1 MKLSPNVR
9 FMKNYHDNYKY
20 QFYEIFGNIDC
31 IVHRVNGENVFE
43 IIPANVSSFDGLTKS
58 FDKFIHNVPKEFID
72 TVDITGNKDENVG
85 IGSVRL
91 STHNRDFANFV
102 ERVIKS
108 INIPQFLDIYDE
120 NGKKTHCY
128 HSVADYIRFMEYQQG
143 GEHYPHYDCDF
154 EIDENII
161 TKYTLV
167 MYFTD
172 NPNDGE
178 FVFVKDKD
186 GVNPSEINIK
196 NVFDYDWTE
205 QAKDDEVLLKIN
217 PSVGKI
223 IIFPHSL
230 CHSVLK
236 TNNPR
241 KIARLDIA
249 MGVANNE

>member
-9 FMKNYHDNYKY
+9 YIKNYNDN
-20 QFYEIFGNIDC
+20 FFVSVNELDC

-43 IIPANVSSFDGLTKS
+43 ISPTDRYKTQYDLEKS
-58 FDKFIHNVPKEFID
+58 FDNFMNSIPKQYID
-72 TVDITGNKDENVG
+72 TVGITGNKNEDVG
-85 IGSVRL
+85 VGSVRF
-91 STHNRDFANFV
+91 STHNRVVAHCI
-102 ERVIKS
+102 ERIIESVGIA
-108 INIPQFLDIYDE
+108 QFLDIYDDE
-120 NGKKTHCY
+120 GLKKY
-128 HSVADYIRFMEYQQG
+128 RFHSVADYIRFMEYQQD

-161 TKYTLV
+161 TKYTVV

-186 GVNPSEINIK
+186 GVNPNDINIK
-196 NVFDYDWTE
+196 NVFDYDWTS
-205 QAKDDEVLLKIN
+205 QATDDEVLLKIN

-223 IIFPHSL
+223 IVFPHSL

-236 TNNPR
+236 TNSPR

-249 MGVANNE
+249 MEKIYG

>member
-9 FMKNYHDNYKY
+9 FMKNYHDEFFIPMK
-20 QFYEIFGNIDC
+20 ELDC
-31 IVHRVNGENVFE
+31 KIHYVNGEAVFE
-43 IIPANVSSFDGLTKS
+43 IEPAFSWVKDDNLVKCFNDFVHK
-58 FDKFIHNVPKEFID
+58 VPKEFID
-72 TVDITGNKDENVG
+72 TVDITGNKDKDVG
-85 IGSVRL
+85 VGSVRF
-91 STHNRDFANFV
+91 STHNRTFANRV
-102 ERVIKS
+102 EEIIES
-108 INIPQFLDIYDE
+108 INIPQFLDIYDDE
-120 NGKKTHCY
+120 GLKKYRY

-154 EIDENII
+154 EIDENVI

-167 MYFTD
+167 MYFSN

-186 GVNPSEINIK
+186 GVNPSNINIK

-236 TNNPR
+236 TNSPR

-249 MGVANNE
+249 MEKIYG